1 MPLSSPALLAYLQER
16 GINPVLAKK
25 ECKEARFTH
34 NGKRYFA
41 IAFPNMSGGYEIRNQ
56 YFKGCIAPKAITHI
70 RQQEPKTTCF
80 IFEGF
85 MDYLSFLT
93 LRLESCPQYPD
104 FDRQDY
110 MVLNSVAN
118 VSKALYPLGSYE
130 RIHCFLTMTV
140 QEWKPFSKSARNMK
154 AHGIYGTLHK
164 STADAK
170 T

>member
-1 MPLSSPALLAYLQER
+1 
-16 GINPVLAKK
+16 
-25 ECKEARFTH
+25 
-34 NGKRYFA
+34 
-41 IAFPNMSGGYEIRNQ
+41 
-56 YFKGCIAPKAITHI
+56 
-70 RQQEPKTTCF
+70 
-80 IFEGF
+80 

-93 LRLESCPQYPD
+93 LRLEGCPQYPD

-118 VSKALYPLGSYE
+118 VSKALYPLGRYE

-140 QEWKPFSKSARNMK
+140 QEWKPCSKSERNTTTP
-154 AHGIYGTLHK
+154 GIYGTLPK